1 MSKPVVSKQ
10 ESQKVSGQFTTY
22 FKENGEMKEYVVS
35 HPTQEE
41 LADGWNLV
49 VPKVRKDSTQHHF
62 SIYLSQLPSQYWKF
76 LSVGV
81 DYEGR
86 EYYKDIKDGIYTY
99 SIKMSKYD
107 NDIKQLYNHLQK
119 VNYDTR
125 QLRKLYEKLLMNRVK
140 GWIMIQTK
148 NLLNNNNN

>member
-62 SIYLSQLPSQYWKF
+62 SIYLSQLPSQYWRF
-76 LSVGV
+76 LSMGV
-81 DYEGR
+81 DNEGR

-107 NDIKQLYNHLQK
+107 NEIKELYNHLQK
-119 VNYDTR
+119 VNYDS
-125 QLRKLYEKLLMNRVK
+125 RKLKKQYEKLLMNRVK
-140 GWIMIQTK
+140 GWVMIRARE
-148 NLLNNNNN
+148 LLNDNN